1 MKRTRELKRYSASAT
16 GPSNLVQFV
25 VLGQKEKNKQEHLYA
40 DTSKLIILHR
50 LR

>member
-25 VLGQKEKNKQEHLYA
+25 VLDKKKKTKQEHLYA
-40 DTSKLIILHR
+40 DTRELIILHR